1 MEIWV
6 PNGAGG
12 TDARSPEG
20 PGEPKRKKR
29 KKKPKRKRQ
38 LGLNFCWKTN
48 PNAPGRGQRSAK
60 PGSTQVT
67 SQNHPANLQ
76 ADEGPRI
83 KRTSGFNNNHQR
95 RTRSSFTFRAQT
107 PSGYHGNPL
116 NSHQNKDVTAEPPPT
131 RTTTHQNL
139 HPPEPPEP
147 PEPPPTGRWMF
158 RKEHQAGLF
167 M

>member
-12 TDARSPEG
+12 TDARPPEG
-20 PGEPKRKKR
+20 PGEPKGKKR
-29 KKKPKRKRQ
+29 KKKPKTKRQ
-38 LGLNFCWKTN
+38 LGLNFCWKMN

-60 PGSTQVT
+60 PGSTRVT
-67 SQNHPANLQ
+67 SENHPANLQ

-83 KRTSGFNNNHQR
+83 KRTSGFNNRNRQR
-95 RTRSSFTFRAQT
+95 RRRSSFTFRAQT

-131 RTTTHQNL
+131 KTTR
-139 HPPEPPEP
+139 
-147 PEPPPTGRWMF
+147 RWMF
-158 RKEHQAGLF
+158 GKEHQAGSF